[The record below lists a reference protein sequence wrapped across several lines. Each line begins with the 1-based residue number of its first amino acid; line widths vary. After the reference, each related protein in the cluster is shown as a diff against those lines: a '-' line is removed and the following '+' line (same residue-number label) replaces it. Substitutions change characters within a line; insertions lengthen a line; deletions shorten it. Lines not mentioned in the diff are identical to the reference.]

1 MAKASLNVTIPP
13 GMKAG
18 QEIQA
23 VSPDGTVVQ
32 ATIPKGMKPGQ
43 TFQVQYTPVAPSAPS
58 SGNGSGFGAGTRLC
72 EMYSGG
78 DLMILAALVVVGFA
92 LPVLLKNGGGLL
104 NFLSTYVVPIV
115 CAGLAIAYA
124 SWCAWNRNRNH
135 ASRWSHKS

>member
-1 MAKASLNVTIPP
+1 ML
-13 GMKAG
+13 
-18 QEIQA
+18 
-23 VSPDGTVVQ
+23 
-32 ATIPKGMKPGQ
+32 
-43 TFQVQYTPVAPSAPS
+43 
-58 SGNGSGFGAGTRLC
+58 R
-72 EMYSGG
+72 YSGG